1 MATTG
6 DVDDAYDTI
15 MANILELCKN
25 GSTKDKIIDQTNLS
39 HEQLRR
45 ITAQMLDR
53 ELLHYIEARTVYIT
67 ADKGYIFLDKRQQTN
82 TILTN
87 SKLSDR
93 KNKTEQRLL
102 NSITSEQN
110 IIHSKLQLWTNKY
123 QNEFAIRLT
132 PNPNTITSENNNVL
146 LAATNT
152 KEDYIT
158 VVAETDYFE
167 DLKHGWE
174 YTLNHLVE
182 QYKYDIHSK
191 SSQDNISTENKSN
204 YKNGNRNNGDN
215 NTIPI
220 RLIPYIKCQYC
231 NLEFS
236 SEREKKEHELEW
248 HV

>member
-1 MATTG
+1 MAATG
-6 DVDDAYDTI
+6 DVDNAYDTI

-25 GSTKDKIIDQTNLS
+25 GCTKDKIIDQTNLS

-45 ITAQMLDR
+45 ITAQMIDR
-53 ELLHYIEARTVYIT
+53 ELLHYMEARTVYIT

-102 NSITSEQN
+102 NSIASEQN

-132 PNPNTITSENNNVL
+132 PNPNYV
-146 LAATNT
+146 
-152 KEDYIT
+152 T

-174 YTLNHLVE
+174 YTLNRLVE

-191 SSQDNISTENKSN
+191 SSQDNISPENMSN

-220 RLIPYIKCQYC
+220 RLIPYIK
-231 NLEFS
+231 
-236 SEREKKEHELEW
+236 W
-248 HV
+248 